1 MFRSRLLAALL
12 AASFAV
18 QLLLAG
24 VGSTCVRAR
33 DVVSSSADVS
43 MAGMDMSS
51 DRRDATDMPA
61 PSNDRAHPTRDDAPC
76 GGTASSP
83 ACLVLSACAT
93 GFVSVAST
101 DAVREYALSTAV
113 AASNVDTPASR
124 SVAPELPPPRA

>member
-1 MFRSRLLAALL
+1 MFRSRFLATLL

-24 VGSTCVRAR
+24 EGSTCVRTRA
-33 DVVSSSADVS
+33 VVSNGADVS
-43 MAGMDMSS
+43 MAGMDMSN
-51 DRRDATDMPA
+51 DRRDATDAPA
-61 PSNDRAHPTRDDAPC
+61 PSNDRTHQDDAPC

-83 ACLVLSACAT
+83 ACLVLSACAS

-101 DAVREYALSTAV
+101 DAVRERGLSIAV
-113 AASNVDTPASR
+113 PASNVDTPASR